1 MLQKFYSA
9 SGLFCY
15 IFVQSLAQYTN
26 IIKHNGSTFESEQ
39 SSRRVRQHK
48 QGSGITSIRALWS
61 LVNDHRQ
68 AI

>member
-9 SGLFCY
+9 SGLFYY

-39 SSRRVRQHK
+39 SSRQVLDN
-48 QGSGITSIRALWS
+48 TNRALA
-61 LVNDHRQ
+61 LRL
-68 AI
+68 

>member
-9 SGLFCY
+9 SGPFYY

-39 SSRRVRQHK
+39 SSRQVLDN
-48 QGSGITSIRALWS
+48 TNRALA
-61 LVNDHRQ
+61 LRLKEHYGL
-68 AI
+68 